1 MQWFKYSIISFLVLN
16 IYIASAAKFSS
27 ADCLN
32 ATFSANIKHEGK
44 FFGLLKKHLTIDKN
58 KCKVDITFRGILDTV
73 WKIDICREPI
83 HVKVTSKGSQ
93 NVYKRKVAC
102 DDDNK
107 SDYCY
112 FRNELM
118 DNIQD
123 HGLIFAEG
131 ERELLKDTHGQ
142 TYCASL
148 LLKKYLDDGYI
159 FSSHEVPMNI
169 YTTQESCD
177 LPKKETKIVEEI
189 KDPSIELTSPTVGT
203 LDSDAKIIDID
214 EEVSKKPRF

>member
-1 MQWFKYSIISFLVLN
+1 MQWFKYSLICFIILS
-16 IYIASAAKFSS
+16 IAPVNAAKFTSQ
-27 ADCLN
+27 DCMKSR
-32 ATFSANIKHEGK
+32 FSAQIKHEGK
-44 FFGLLKKHLTIDKN
+44 FFGLLKNHLSINKD
-58 KCKVDITFRGILDTV
+58 KCKMDIIFRGILETV

-93 NVYKRKVAC
+93 NVYKRKKAC
-102 DDDNK
+102 ADDNK

-118 DNIQD
+118 ENIQD

-148 LLKKYLDDGYI
+148 LLKKYLDDGYV
-159 FSSHEVPMNI
+159 FSSHEAPVNI
-169 YTTQESCD
+169 YEAQESCD
-177 LPKKETKIVEEI
+177 LPKKETKMIEEI
-189 KDPSIELTSPTVGT
+189 KDPSIELKSETIIPVK
-203 LDSDAKIIDID
+203 LPVEEASD
-214 EEVSKKPRF
+214 KPRF